1 MEARVREGFDR
12 QRFMATLGASIV
24 RVMPGEV
31 EIVLPCRA
39 ELTQHT
45 GAIHAGAV
53 TAIADTACGF
63 AAATL
68 MDADREVVSVEFK
81 INFLAP
87 AIGDRLRAVGR
98 VVRAG
103 RTLTVCSAEVFAISG
118 AEEKAV
124 AVMQATMMA
133 ITSV

>member
-45 GAIHAGAV
+45 GVIHAGAV

-118 AEEKAV
+118 AGEKAV